1 MNSTCFFPS
10 ATLYNMKKYIEEC
23 GVGSDLSI
31 SVLEKEKKKPLVL
44 IPFGRLILISSETDV
59 LINGGKLS

>member
-31 SVLEKEKKKPLVL
+31 SVLEKEKKTSGANSFWKVDPNE
-44 IPFGRLILISSETDV
+44 F
-59 LINGGKLS
+59 